1 MASLVDVVNH
11 TATGGIDQI
20 DIPYACSVT
29 IRGRSGA
36 VLVYDS
42 ATGTDYATIPLNASL
57 SIDTHNMKG
66 DELFLKGG
74 NGEVIEIIYQ
84 VRR

>member
-1 MASLVDVVNH
+1 MASLVDVVIH

-29 IRGRSGA
+29 VRGRTAA
-36 VLVYDS
+36 VYVYDS
-42 ATGTDYATIPLNASL
+42 ATGTDYATIPANS
-57 SIDTHNMKG
+57 SMSVDTHNMKG

-74 NGEVIEIIYQ
+74 LGEIIEIIYQ